1 MNRFLI
7 FVILVSVTVNFLLFA
22 ENNLILE
29 INIEGNINIEKEL
42 IQSLLDFEVGEELT
56 LEKSSKSIKNLYQ
69 LGVFEDVLIEKT
81 ELPQGISVTVRV
93 KEFPI
98 VESVFFKG
106 NKIIKKSRLEEIINL
121 KKGSYWSPFL
131 KTEIAKKIAEEYKK
145 KGYHLAKVNFTTKNL
160 NGNKVEVTLQIEEGK
175 KVFVKSIR
183 IHGNKEIP
191 TKKILHLM
199 KTKKASLFRTGKF
212 EQEKFDQDLE
222 NIISY
227 YNKKG
232 FIDARIVSAEKK
244 LKEGKF
250 YIDIY
255 IYEGN
260 SYKFGKIFVTGNK
273 RFTDDII
280 ISKFRFSPTQTFN
293 MENFNKQL
301 AEVAS
306 MYYEEGYIYAQ
317 IDHEFIKN
325 NDHLDVRIT
334 INENTRA
341 KIRKIIITGNRK
353 TKEKVIRRHL
363 AIFPG
368 DYFKQSKVRKTLG
381 NIYNM
386 GFFEPDLRPDYKPIN
401 KNGDIDLIIH
411 VNDKVSGTA
420 NGGVALNSEEGLV
433 GQLSVSHNN
442 LFGNSWQTS
451 AKWEFG
457 GSTQNYEFN
466 FTNPY
471 FLDSDVLLGFD
482 IYHTS
487 KEWSTYEIKTSGGS
501 IRAGRSLSFLNYGK
515 LVAGY
520 SLYQKKYGIL
530 SGIDE
535 DEISDNLKELDKQGW
550 QKTSSV
556 SLTISRDSRDNIFYP
571 TAGSQFTLYTEI
583 AGGPLMGDFNYF
595 KQIAQVSWYTKT
607 IWKLALRTKWR
618 FGYVTG
624 YNSGEV
630 PPDEKFYLGGTGPD
644 GIRGYPDRSIGPNEG
659 GTREI
664 IFSSEYGVPISGDQL
679 VGILFFDAG
688 NSFNNLEDYNF
699 WKMKKGA
706 GIGIRIR
713 SPFGLIG
720 FDYANN
726 FETGKWQPHFQFGT
740 TF

>member
-1 MNRFLI
+1 M
-7 FVILVSVTVNFLLFA
+7 
-22 ENNLILE
+22 
-29 INIEGNINIEKEL
+29 
-42 IQSLLDFEVGEELT
+42 
-56 LEKSSKSIKNLYQ
+56 
-69 LGVFEDVLIEKT
+69 
-81 ELPQGISVTVRV
+81 
-93 KEFPI
+93 
-98 VESVFFKG
+98 
-106 NKIIKKSRLEEIINL
+106 
-121 KKGSYWSPFL
+121 
-131 KTEIAKKIAEEYKK
+131 
-145 KGYHLAKVNFTTKNL
+145 
-160 NGNKVEVTLQIEEGK
+160 
-175 KVFVKSIR
+175 
-183 IHGNKEIP
+183 
-191 TKKILHLM
+191 
-199 KTKKASLFRTGKF
+199 
-212 EQEKFDQDLE
+212 
-222 NIISY
+222 
-227 YNKKG
+227 
-232 FIDARIVSAEKK
+232 SAEKK
-244 LKEGKF
+244 LKDGKF

-260 SYKFGKIFVTGNK
+260 SYKFGKVYVTGNK
-273 RFTDDII
+273 RFTNEII
-280 ISKFRFSPTQTFN
+280 ISKFKFSPTQTFN

-301 AEVAS
+301 AEIAS

-325 NDHLDVRIT
+325 GDHLDVRIK
-334 INENTRA
+334 IDENTRA

-433 GQLSVSHNN
+433 GQLSISHNN

-457 GSTQNYEFN
+457 GKTQNYEFN

-487 KEWSTYEIKTSGGS
+487 KEWSTYEIKTNGGS

-520 SLYQKKYGIL
+520 SLYQKKYSIL

-535 DEISDNLKELDKQGW
+535 DEISDNLKELDETGW

-583 AGGPLMGDFNYF
+583 AGGILMGDFNYF

-607 IWKLALRTKWR
+607 FWKLALRTKWR

-664 IFSSEYGVPISGDQL
+664 IFSTEYGVPISGDQL
-679 VGILFFDAG
+679 VGIIFFDAG
-688 NSFNNLEDYNF
+688 NSFNHLEDYNF

-706 GIGIRIR
+706 GLGIRIR

>member
-1 MNRFLI
+1 MNRFFKLALLLI
-7 FVILVSVTVNFLLFA
+7 ALLSTVLFA

-29 INIEGNINIEKEL
+29 IDIEGNQNIEKEL

-56 LEKSSKSIKNLYQ
+56 TDKAAKSIKNLYQ
-69 LGVFEDVLIEKT
+69 LGTFDDVSIDET

-98 VESVFFKG
+98 VESVSFKG
-106 NKIIKKSRLEEIINL
+106 NKIIKKARLKEIVSL

-131 KTEIAKKIAEEYKK
+131 QKDISKKIADEYKK
-145 KGYHLAKVNFTTKNL
+145 KGYHLAKVNFSTKL
-160 NGNKVEVTLQIEEGK
+160 LAENKVDITVQIEEGK

-199 KTKKASLFRTGKF
+199 KTKKASLLRTGKF
-212 EQEKFDQDLE
+212 EQEKFDSDLE

-244 LKEGKF
+244 LKDGKF
-250 YIDIY
+250 HIDIY
-255 IYEGN
+255 IYEG
-260 SYKFGKIFVTGNK
+260 SPFKFGKIYVTGNK
-273 RFTDDII
+273 RFTKDVI
-280 ISKFRFSPTQTFN
+280 ISNFKFSPTETFN
-293 MENFNKQL
+293 MEKFNKEL
-301 AEVAS
+301 GNLAS
-306 MYYEEGYIYAQ
+306 MYYEEGYIYSQ

-325 NDHLDVRIT
+325 KDHLDVKIT

-341 KIRKIIITGNRK
+341 KIRKIIITGNKK

-363 AIFPG
+363 AIYPG

-386 GFFEPDLRPDYKPIN
+386 GFFEPDLKPDYKPIN

-411 VNDKVSGTA
+411 VNDKISGTA
-420 NGGVALNSEEGLV
+420 NGGVALNSQEGLV

-457 GSTQNYEFN
+457 GKTQNFEFN

-471 FLDSDVLLGFD
+471 FLDSNILLGFD
-482 IYHTS
+482 VYHTS
-487 KEWSTYEIKTSGGS
+487 KEWSTYQIRTNGGS
-501 IRAGRSLSFLNYGK
+501 IRAGRSLGFLNYGK
-515 LVAGY
+515 IVTGY
-520 SLYQKKYGIL
+520 SLYQKKYSIL
-530 SGIDE
+530 SGIDVNGV
-535 DEISDNLKELDKQGW
+535 SDNLKSLEEQGW

-556 SLTISRDSRDNIFYP
+556 SLTFSRDSRDNIFYP
-571 TAGSQFTLYTEI
+571 TAGSQFTLYSEL
-583 AGGPLMGDFNYF
+583 AGGPLLGDFNYF
-595 KQIAQVSWYTKT
+595 KQIAQVNWYIKT

-624 YNSGEV
+624 YNSSEV

-644 GIRGYPDRSIGPNEG
+644 GIRGYPDRSVGPSEG
-659 GTREI
+659 GSREI
-664 IFSSEYGVPISGDQL
+664 IFSTEYGVPISGDQL

-706 GIGIRIR
+706 GIGIRVR